1 MLKDIHTIFIVGIKG
16 VGMANLAIILSQMG
30 KHVSGSDTSH
40 EFITD
45 KELIRQK
52 ITVIHSFEPDTL
64 PSSTELVVYSAAH
77 GGNENPQVQEA
88 KKRGIRV
95 LHQAELLQEIAKLH
109 HTSIAVCG
117 CHGKTTTTSMLAQL
131 LDLTES
137 PVSYFIGTSSIG
149 DKPAGQYGLSGSF
162 VYEADEYGM
171 DPPRDTTPKFL
182 FYSPDYIL
190 CTNIDYDH
198 PDIYKSKEEVKR
210 AFVTFFKKIQEKK
223 YAQRKIFLCADDPL
237 SMQAAEELDS
247 EVYLTYGFAREAHI
261 RIEDFT
267 TDTDYSQFRLIF
279 NHLSRGGFDIDF
291 GLFKVPLFG
300 KKIIGNVAGAIALL
314 LNWDYSVVD
323 IQKKLET
330 FKGPKR
336 RFEFIKKMDDV
347 YIFDDYAHH
356 PQEIEA
362 TLDAARLRFKNRD
375 ILIIFQ
381 PHTYSR
387 TAALEEEFI
396 AALAKAD
403 HTFLLPIFPSAR
415 ENKEMFAISSED
427 LVQKAHT
434 KGIVNITYIPSPE
447 ELSQY
452 MAPYIKD
459 NSVIMTMGAG
469 DVYKVA
475 PMITKHVRHSGE
487 E

>member
-1 MLKDIHTIFIVGIKG
+1 MLKDIRNIFIVGIKG

-52 ITVIHSFEPDTL
+52 ITVIHSFEPTHL
-64 PSSTELVVYSAAH
+64 PPGTEVVVYSAAH
-77 GGNENPQVQEA
+77 SGKENPQVKEA
-88 KKRGIRV
+88 LKRGIQV
-95 LHQAELLQEIAKLH
+95 LHQAELLQDIAELH

-117 CHGKTTTTSMLAQL
+117 CHGKTTTTSILAQL

-210 AFVTFFKKIQEKK
+210 AFVTFFNKLQRKKDEPK
-223 YAQRKIFLCADDPL
+223 KIFLCADDPL
-237 SMQAAEELDS
+237 SIEAGKGIDAES
-247 EVYLTYGFAREAHI
+247 YLTYGFNSRA
-261 RIEDFT
+261 DFKISNFT
-267 TDTDYSQFRLIF
+267 NDENYSYFSL
-279 NHLSRGGFDIDF
+279 NEF
-291 GLFKVPLFG
+291 GPFKVPLFG
-300 KKIIGNVAGAIALL
+300 EKIIGNVAGAIALL
-314 LNWDYSVVD
+314 LNWNHSIED
-323 IQKKLET
+323 IQKKLAV

-336 RFEFIKKMDDV
+336 RFEFIKKMEDI

-362 TLDAARLRFKNRD
+362 TLDAARLRFKNRTV
-375 ILIIFQ
+375 LIIFQ

-387 TAALEEEFI
+387 TSALEEEFI
-396 AALAKAD
+396 AALAEAD

-415 ENKEMFAISSED
+415 ENKEMFSVSSED

-434 KGIVNITYIPSPE
+434 KGIVNMTYVPSPE
-447 ELSQY
+447 ELPQY
-452 MAPYIKD
+452 MATYVKD
-459 NSVIMTMGAG
+459 NSVIITMGAG
-469 DVYKVA
+469 DVYKIA
-475 PMITKHVRHSGE
+475 QKLEVRS
-487 E
+487 